1 MANISDN
8 NVILRLILKSKEYQK
23 DLKKSTTS
31 TDNLK
36 KSITSL
42 KRILG
47 GAIAF
52 KITRDIAAL
61 AIQSEK
67 TKVSFEAFLGSARK
81 AEKVLKDLNKFSLK
95 TPFTPEEV
103 NQAGKALLAFGISQN
118 KLIPSLEAIGDL
130 SAGTGKNFNELAV
143 IYGKARVQ
151 GTLFAED
158 INQLTEAG
166 IPILEEFGKQLG
178 VSAGEVKKLGS
189 QGKISF
195 SNLEEAFISLTSE
208 GGKFYNL
215 TINQSKTLGG
225 VLSTVQGAFS
235 GLLKNIGL
243 KFLPAAKNV
252 GLAIGV
258 MVDKFNEFISIPVE
272 KKIKNEQEELNLLV
286 TNITD
291 ANIKQEDR
299 NKLINELQK
308 EYPAFLTNLDSE
320 KVTNEELSKR
330 LSDVNNQYILKIA
343 LQAED
348 EKLQEK
354 SNEVAIN
361 SRRLA
366 EQRTKANEVANKLN
380 SKYNLGLDL
389 TNKTLQ
395 ERVDLVKQAIDSNDD
410 IRINSAT
417 RAQLNLSTSREKN
430 NSILKD
436 ELNILQQRRK
446 EIEENIKSQLGIG
459 DTDFIDGG
467 NKENEIIKKNEKIN
481 EKERK
486 KIREKKEKDEK
497 EALQNI
503 IDLKNAAIIDDEQ
516 RQIEQARTAAE
527 RTIAGLVG
535 SEKQIEEQAKLIR
548 ELLKREEKKIRESFQ
563 PFTAE
568 DVETQ
573 LFEESIIK
581 EEAEKLLEKMQV
593 EIDKQEPLKLNI
605 QTTSPEQLKKDT
617 ESINSAIDS
626 AAPGF
631 GEKVGKLFDPES
643 ENNKKLREG
652 LSALQDITGSI
663 FAADDKAT
671 EARLNN
677 IDAQVKA
684 ADERIKRAVE
694 GGKEGSEEVIAIE
707 KAKIETLE
715 KARQRSLEQQQK
727 QAKIE
732 SALAATS
739 SLVNAV
745 PLVIDLFKKGGLVGG
760 LAGIASVIASIATLK
775 AAVQKNTPTF
785 HDGTSYADETGT
797 ATGGKLK
804 SNEFMAKLEKG
815 EMVIPKG
822 DSARLRHL
830 GVKHTDILKLA
841 ESTRDK
847 GVVTLGGNLDD
858 SQQIIETNN
867 RIISQNDKLLRYIK
881 NLKTEVKIDERGLSI
896 RQMRLQSKIK
906 KRR

>member
-8 NVILRLILKSKEYQK
+8 NIILRLILKSKEFRNSIGKSKKDVNGLNNSIDTLQKRVGKAVAAKLTFDLIKQLQKTSIEMEQLDKKANIVFGETLPAITKAAKENAFELGLTTNEYIKSAAAIQDLLIPMKFTREEASSISVELVNLSGALSEWSGGQRSAAEVSEILNKALLGEREQLKTLGISIQEADVKNRLLEKGQTKLTGTLLQQAKAQATLELITEKSTDAQDSYANSADSAARKSAKLGAAFRQVGEDMGRVFQGIFASVGDLFSPERIVKAVRMTVAQIGSFFVGLGQIMKNGVAQVTRGALEIEQIYLRVQKAGEDVFGSEESSARLQKQIDDVQKKQDELVANTKGFGEAFRDSYFSIMDNFELKAQEKAAQVSKAAAGQLEKQLTKEQKKALEKYEK
-23 DLKKSTTS
+23 DLKKAQ
-31 TDNLK
+31 K
-36 KSITSL
+36 
-42 KRILG
+42 IL
-47 GAIAF
+47 I
-52 KITRDIAAL
+52 
-61 AIQSEK
+61 
-67 TKVSFEAFLGSARK
+67 
-81 AEKVLKDLNKFSLK
+81 DL
-95 TPFTPEEV
+95 
-103 NQAGKALLAFGISQN
+103 Q
-118 KLIPSLEAIGDL
+118 
-130 SAGTGKNFNELAV
+130 NEL
-143 IYGKARVQ
+143 
-151 GTLFAED
+151 
-158 INQLTEAG
+158 
-166 IPILEEFGKQLG
+166 
-178 VSAGEVKKLGS
+178 
-189 QGKISF
+189 
-195 SNLEEAFISLTSE
+195 
-208 GGKFYNL
+208 
-215 TINQSKTLGG
+215 
-225 VLSTVQGAFS
+225 
-235 GLLKNIGL
+235 
-243 KFLPAAKNV
+243 
-252 GLAIGV
+252 
-258 MVDKFNEFISIPVE
+258 
-272 KKIKNEQEELNLLV
+272 
-286 TNITD
+286 
-291 ANIKQEDR
+291 
-299 NKLINELQK
+299 
-308 EYPAFLTNLDSE
+308 
-320 KVTNEELSKR
+320 
-330 LSDVNNQYILKIA
+330 IA
-343 LQAED
+343 
-348 EKLQEK
+348 
-354 SNEVAIN
+354 
-361 SRRLA
+361 
-366 EQRTKANEVANKLN
+366 
-380 SKYNLGLDL
+380 
-389 TNKTLQ
+389 
-395 ERVDLVKQAIDSNDD
+395 
-410 IRINSAT
+410 
-417 RAQLNLSTSREKN
+417 
-430 NSILKD
+430 
-436 ELNILQQRRK
+436 
-446 EIEENIKSQLGIG
+446 
-459 DTDFIDGG
+459 
-467 NKENEIIKKNEKIN
+467 
-481 EKERK
+481 
-486 KIREKKEKDEK
+486 
-497 EALQNI
+497 
-503 IDLKNAAIIDDEQ
+503 DDEQ
-516 RQIEQARTAAE
+516 RQVEQARTAAE

-707 KAKIETLE
+707 EAKIERLE

-760 LAGIASVIASIATLK
+760 LAGIASVIASIATLR

-858 SQQIIETNN
+858 SQQIIDAIVT
-867 RIISQNDKLLRYIK
+867 QNDKLLRYIK
-881 NLKTEVKIDERGLSI
+881 NLKTEVRIDERGLSI
-896 RQMRLQSKIK
+896 RQMKLQSKIK